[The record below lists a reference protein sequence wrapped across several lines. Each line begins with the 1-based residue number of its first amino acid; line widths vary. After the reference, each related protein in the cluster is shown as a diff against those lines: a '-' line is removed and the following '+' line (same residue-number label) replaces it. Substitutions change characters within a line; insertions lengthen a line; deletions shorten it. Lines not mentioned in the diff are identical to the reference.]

1 MFNPQ
6 TGQLIELERLFQRE
20 VRSLA
25 HLCFDRNNEQPMQCQ
40 RGFPGNDTTTHEATL
55 YLTNISLTKRK
66 EQQTVNYT
74 PEHTHTHTKYCSQS
88 SVHQRLPVPFFSIAA
103 KQFVQ
108 QPL

>member
-55 YLTNISLTKRK
+55 Y
-66 EQQTVNYT
+66 
-74 PEHTHTHTKYCSQS
+74 
-88 SVHQRLPVPFFSIAA
+88 
-103 KQFVQ
+103 
-108 QPL
+108 